1 MILFHIAQAA
11 GQKMKENER
20 KVLKTFNAK
29 CHGDELIE
37 APYDYCRFD
46 AYNSSHIMEIKCR
59 NKLYDDTIIEFDKFA
74 FNTAYASFKK
84 KGFWYLVEMESTIYT
99 FNPLKLSEE
108 NYDFKW
114 EWRQMPRNTEFGNK
128 EPIEKFVGYIN
139 VRDSFLE
146 ISY

>member
-59 NKLYDDTIIEFDKFA
+59 NKLYDDTIIEFDKFSYNLLYSKMA
-74 FNTAYASFKK
+74 NKDF
-84 KGFWYLVEMESTIYT
+84 IY
-99 FNPLKLSEE
+99 
-108 NYDFKW
+108 
-114 EWRQMPRNTEFGNK
+114 G
-128 EPIEKFVGYIN
+128 
-139 VRDSFLE
+139 
-146 ISY
+146 